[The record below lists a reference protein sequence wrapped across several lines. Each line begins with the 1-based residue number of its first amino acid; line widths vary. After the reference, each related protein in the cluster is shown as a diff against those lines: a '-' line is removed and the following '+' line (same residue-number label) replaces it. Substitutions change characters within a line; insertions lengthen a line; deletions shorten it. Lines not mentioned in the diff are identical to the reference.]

1 MTVENMVNVKGSRRI
16 PNQFIL
22 RDEKQNLVTFQSYKS
37 VIAEVFTAG
46 AMGFKKIVHLYPDWD
61 YSKTTRKYLYKFFKD
76 LNIDIKSS
84 QDVKDALQRGY
95 VRTQEDIAIIEESKP
110 YRV

>member
-1 MTVENMVNVKGSRRI
+1 MTVENMVSVKGNRI

-22 RDEKQNLVTFQSYKS
+22 RDEKNDLVTFQSYKS
-37 VIAEVFTAG
+37 VIAEVFTKG
-46 AMGFKKIVHLYPDWD
+46 AMGFRKIVHLYPDWN
-61 YSKTTRKYLYKFFKD
+61 YSNTTLKYLYKFFKD

-95 VRTQEDIAIIEESKP
+95 VRTQEDIAIVEESKP

>member
-1 MTVENMVNVKGSRRI
+1 MTVENMVSVKGSRI

-22 RDEKQNLVTFQSYKS
+22 RDEKQNLVAFQSYKS
-37 VIAEVFTAG
+37 IIAEVFTKG
-46 AMGFKKIVHLYPDWD
+46 AMGFRKVVLLYPDWN
-61 YSKTTRKYLYKFFKD
+61 YSSTTRKYLYKFFKN

-84 QDVKDALQRGY
+84 QDVKDALQRGH
-95 VRTQEDIAIIEESKP
+95 VRTQEDIAIVEESKP